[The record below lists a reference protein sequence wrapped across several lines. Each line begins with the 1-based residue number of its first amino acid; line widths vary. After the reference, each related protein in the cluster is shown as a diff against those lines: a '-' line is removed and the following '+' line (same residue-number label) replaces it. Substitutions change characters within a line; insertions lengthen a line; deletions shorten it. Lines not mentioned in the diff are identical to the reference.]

1 MGRLLWD
8 GGLDSP
14 FVCRGGARGGVIM
27 GGGDYYGMGVW
38 VNPLL
43 PMGGGCHED
52 GAIIMG
58 CGSGFT
64 LCLQGGHR
72 GGAIMGGGDYYG
84 MWVWIHPVLALRKRR
99 WSIAWPK

>member
-43 PMGGGCHED
+43 PMGGGVMR
-52 GAIIMG
+52 MG
-58 CGSGFT
+58 RLLWDVGLDSPFACRVGT
-64 LCLQGGHR
+64 GGE
-72 GGAIMGGGDYYG
+72 
-84 MWVWIHPVLALRKRR
+84 L
-99 WSIAWPK
+99 